1 MWDSL
6 VADVFSKDKRSEV
19 MRGIKNRNTGIE
31 IAVAELLRRENI
43 FYEQHPKIYG
53 SSDFIV
59 GETLALFCDG
69 SFWHGRDWP
78 KLKKNRCSRVT
89 TTNTG

>member
-53 SSDFIV
+53 SSDFMV
-59 GETLALFCDG
+59 EETLALFCDG

-78 KLKKNRCSRVT
+78 ELKKTAAR
-89 TTNTG
+89 G